1 MLLNGNCLLGAS
13 CFVPD
18 RFDNF
23 ADGQRETNAFIIVA
37 VAVAVVLAV
46 ATHRLVP
53 SNNLVHAFLTLLFG
67 AGWVALLWLYYAFFT
82 KRRLK

>member
-1 MLLNGNCLLGAS
+1 MSINGNCLLGAS

-23 ADGQRETNAFIIVA
+23 ANGQGTNNAFIIVA
-37 VAVAVVLAV
+37 VVVAVVLAV

-67 AGWVALLWLYYAFFT
+67 VLWVGLVWLYYAFFT

>member
-23 ADGQRETNAFIIVA
+23 TSGQDETNTFIIVA
-37 VAVAVVLAV
+37 VVVAVVLAV

-53 SNNLVHAFLTLLFG
+53 SNKLLHSVLTLLFG
-67 AGWVALLWLYYAFFT
+67 VLWVMLIWFYYAFFT